1 LAFEKGIGLSQ
12 PTYFRQ
18 GYARF
23 DEYRKGTEPM
33 KIPMSIMAAASL
45 VAFGGM
51 AKADDHLFN
60 ALLPGH
66 GLFQNDHS
74 QAVEHSEE
82 APGQGS
88 PFTGEVMQTP
98 SSFTV
103 GGNPADGIGQ
113 QKPNANIK
121 ERQPK

>member
-1 LAFEKGIGLSQ
+1 
-12 PTYFRQ
+12 
-18 GYARF
+18 
-23 DEYRKGTEPM
+23 M

-88 PFTGEVMQTP
+88 PFTGEHQCTP
-98 SSFTV
+98 ATDTE
-103 GGNPADGIGQ
+103 AAHEH
-113 QKPNANIK
+113 ANV
-121 ERQPK
+121 QPKGPEAGDCEEEE